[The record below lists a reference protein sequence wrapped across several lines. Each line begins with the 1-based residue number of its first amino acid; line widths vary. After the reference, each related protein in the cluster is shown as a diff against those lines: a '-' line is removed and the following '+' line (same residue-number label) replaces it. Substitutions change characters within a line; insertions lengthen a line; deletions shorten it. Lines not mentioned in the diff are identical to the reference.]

1 MQLDMADILTIG
13 KYLKGVVRGIS
24 PSDEAIQCICADAE
38 VSAEADYRTATKKQK
53 DLSLAYL
60 YKWIASPV
68 IRTGGYSEEDA
79 DWKSSENGE
88 QFSAKMLEKY
98 IDMANDIFEE
108 YGLPLIG
115 EGDWGFV
122 GRGICN
128 PKDKKK

>member
-1 MQLDMADILTIG
+1 MADILTIS
-13 KYLKGVVRGIS
+13 KYLKGVVRGII

-38 VSAEADYRTATKKQK
+38 VEAEMDYTAATKKQK

-108 YGLPLIG
+108 YDLPLIG
-115 EGDWGFV
+115 DEYWGFV
-122 GRGICN
+122 GRGFSN
-128 PKDKKK
+128 PRKKNSNR

>member
-1 MQLDMADILTIG
+1 MADILTIS
-13 KYLKGVVRGIS
+13 KYLKGVVRGIV
-24 PSDEAIQCICADAE
+24 PSDEAILSICASVE
-38 VSAEADYRTATKKQK
+38 VEPELPYFEATQKQK
-53 DLSLAYL
+53 DLVNAFY

-108 YGLPLIG
+108 YDLPLIG
-115 EGDWGFV
+115 DEHWGFV
-122 GRGICN
+122 GRGFSN
-128 PKDKKK
+128 PRKKNSNR

>member
-1 MQLDMADILTIG
+1 MQLDMEGVLTIS
-13 KYLKGVVRGIS
+13 KYLKGSVRGIT
-24 PSDEAIQCICADAE
+24 PSDEAILSICASAE
-38 VSAEADYRTATKKQK
+38 VEPDTPYFDATKKQK
-53 DLSLAYL
+53 DLVNAFY

-88 QFSAKMLEKY
+88 QLSAKMLEKY

-128 PKDKKK
+128 PKDNK